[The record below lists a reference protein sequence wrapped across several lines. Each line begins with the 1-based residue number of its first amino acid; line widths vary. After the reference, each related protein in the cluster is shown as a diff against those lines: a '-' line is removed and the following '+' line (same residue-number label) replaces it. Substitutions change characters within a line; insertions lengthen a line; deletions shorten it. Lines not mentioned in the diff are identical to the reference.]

1 MKKVRESGQSSGR
14 GVSAERLR
22 LLSVSVCGACMLLG
36 VPGASAQSSE
46 GGVKGSSGSN
56 LATGVRPGGGVRAA
70 GGVRVGMRRSV
81 IDHTRGRL
89 TPGAKLPRIANRIP
103 TQRGRPPRTYE
114 ERQESFRVIRR
125 AAAAASGAAPVTVV
139 EANQRVLDQFAV
151 PGVGLYL
158 QRGGFIGD
166 VAVGPRVVAVPDD
179 APRTRTEYRG
189 MLIDGRCVNVP
200 VEVTIDYSAPPKV
213 DQRVKRSGPK
223 VNERS
228 FIGPG
233 RIVGDEGV
241 IVSTGPMGGWSTSSY
256 RSSAMQQT
264 RVHTLHAPAVA
275 EVDPILLAGLLPEG
289 AGGKVPAD
297 SMTVLDRLLLG
308 SPPSLKADALAEI
321 DSASHPDQARAIAIT
336 VILSGSVREGME
348 ALAAVYREH
357 PYLASR
363 PLEIDS
369 PELQRSMRRAQS
381 QVMSV
386 ANREDSFFAWTA
398 AAAFVQHV
406 GGQQAVMK
414 RSIER
419 GTRVGLF
426 GELAE
431 TSFWKS
437 L

>member
-1 MKKVRESGQSSGR
+1 
-14 GVSAERLR
+14 
-22 LLSVSVCGACMLLG
+22 MLMG
-36 VPGASAQSSE
+36 MPGASAQSE
-46 GGVKGSSGSN
+46 GGTNGATGTSGSN

-125 AAAAASGAAPVTVV
+125 AGAAASAAAPVTVV
-139 EANQRVLDQFAV
+139 EANQRIWDQFAV
-151 PGVGLYL
+151 PGVELYL

-200 VEVTIDYSAPPKV
+200 VEVPIDYSAPPKV

-223 VNERS
+223 VNDRS
-228 FIGPG
+228 FVGPG
-233 RIVGDEGV
+233 RILGDEGV
-241 IVSTGPMGGWSTSSY
+241 VVSTGPMGGWSARTVCGPLGC
-256 RSSAMQQT
+256 RPVFTQ
-264 RVHTLHAPAVA
+264 HAPAVA

-289 AGGKVPAD
+289 ASGKVPAD
-297 SMTVLDRLLLG
+297 AMTVLDRLLLG

-321 DSASHPDQARAIAIT
+321 DSASHPDQARAIAIS

-348 ALAAVYREH
+348 ALAAIYREH

-363 PLEIDS
+363 PLGIDS

-406 GGQQAVMK
+406 GGQQAVLK

-431 TSFWKS
+431 TSSWKG